1 MANTRHVRSGVPYM
15 PRSLLV
21 GEAGYQDGL
30 LPPSVVHTCNFSSSC
45 PYLLCVTAKYIFTL
59 IVKSVWKL
67 PAILC
72 MHMLPHTHPLLLASL
87 FSHCF
92 HIVFTLRPTLDATG
106 AAAPAVS
113 HLTYLRGRDCHS
125 HQWQL
130 LLGSIPAQHII
141 NQQRP
146 DCGVRLC

>member
-1 MANTRHVRSGVPYM
+1 MQLQLKLSILALRDSKVYLHSHCEVCM
-15 PRSLLV
+15 EAACHLV
-21 GEAGYQDGL
+21 HAHASAHAPFAAGL
-30 LPPSVVHTCNFSSSC
+30 TL
-45 PYLLCVTAKYIFTL
+45 FT
-59 IVKSVWKL
+59 V
-67 PAILC
+67 
-72 MHMLPHTHPLLLASL
+72 

-92 HIVFTLRPTLDATG
+92 HIVFTLRPILDATG